1 MYCTKNLEA
10 AQSAGQR
17 ATPAASWQPKAAQAS
32 RQREGRVVDVSAA
45 GAPLVPSR
53 SFLRATLQGL
63 PGKQAGAL
71 MTCIL

>member
-1 MYCTKNLEA
+1 MYCAENLEA

-32 RQREGRVVDVSAA
+32 QQREGRVVDVSAE
-45 GAPLVPSR
+45 GAPVVPSR
-53 SFLRATLQGL
+53 SKLRATLQRM

-71 MTCIL
+71 MTCTL